1 MSEVVS
7 SLVLSLVIFCI
18 FIQLKQLKKMFNKL
32 INCNLNKLFNKLIKR
47 SINRNYNQ
55 LKYKS
60 DSFNEENKTYFVTT
74 PIFYVNSGLFLS

>member
-1 MSEVVS
+1 
-7 SLVLSLVIFCI
+7 
-18 FIQLKQLKKMFNKL
+18 MFNKL
-32 INCNLNKLFNKLIKR
+32 INCNFNKLFNKLIKR

-74 PIFYVNSGLFLS
+74 PILIE